1 MKILKNSFKAI
12 KYYWNKGAV
21 DKKAKKDEKKAKI
34 RSMPPQ
40 YHYYRI
46 GKFLFWGFQVI
57 LLLLLFIIIS
67 NISKGGEEDSEKK
80 VELPPPNQA
89 TMQPAVEFGKEFTS
103 KYLTFSSKED
113 NGDRSKKLKPY
124 LVKELSDTTGISID
138 EGKDIET
145 SVKSVDLKKVEEAG
159 KNKGLLTFKAKVE
172 QTEYVTKTV
181 DKKVKDGKKTKTVKE
196 EVREPKKKEV
206 TRFITIPTLYKDG
219 KYAVYELPKFT
230 NVDENESVSY
240 SENNKLQSTSENKG
254 KVKDFLNTF
263 FEVYA
268 SESKDKIEYML
279 DNNVDVKTLN
289 GNLKFSRIVD
299 LETFKSNAGNETVVK
314 TNVEFKDDIGVTY
327 TSTYHIN
334 LKAKDNRF
342 IVTKFEEQ

>member
-21 DKKAKKDEKKAKI
+21 DKKQKDEEKKAKS
-34 RSMPPQ
+34 RNMPPQ
-40 YHYYRI
+40 YRYYRI
-46 GKFLFWGFQVI
+46 GKIAFWGFQVF
-57 LLLLLFIIIS
+57 LLLLLFIVIS
-67 NISKGGEEDSEKK
+67 SIREGGEGDSEQK

-89 TMQPAVEFGKEFTS
+89 TMQPAVEFGKEFVS
-103 KYLTFSSKED
+103 KYLTFSSKD
-113 NGDRSKKLKPY
+113 DSSDRSEALKPY
-124 LVKELSDTTGISID
+124 LIKELNDTTGVSVD
-138 EGKDIET
+138 EGKELE
-145 SVKSVDLKKVEEAG
+145 SAVKSVDLKKVEESG
-159 KNKGLLTFKAKVE
+159 KNKGLLTYKAKVE

-206 TRFITIPTLYKDG
+206 TRFITIPTLYKNG

-230 NVDENESVSY
+230 NVDEDETVSY
-240 SENNKLQSTSENKG
+240 SGNNKLQSTNDNKE

-268 SESKDKIEYML
+268 SESTDKIEYML
-279 DNNVDVKTLN
+279 DNDVDVTTLN
-289 GNLKFSRIVD
+289 GNLKFSRISD
-299 LETFKSNAGNETVVK
+299 LETFKSKDGKETVVK
-314 TNVEFKDDIGVTY
+314 TNVEFKDEIGVTY
-327 TSTYHIN
+327 VSTYHIN

-342 IVTKFEEQ
+342 IISKFEEQ